1 MVAPVVVAPVVVV
14 VAAVVLVDPVVLVA
28 PFAVVVELAV
38 VVGAVAGV
46 AGTMAAVVVEAVGAV
61 GAEDDVDVPVDEE
74 PGVALGLPSD
84 AAAAG
89 LEVVLRVG
97 ALPARLWRRGVR
109 GGEPWLDACCRG
121 RALSRTDAAPP
132 ALGS

>member
-46 AGTMAAVVVEAVGAV
+46 AGTMAAVVVEAV

>member
-1 MVAPVVVAPVVVV
+1 MSVVAPVVDAPVGVV

-46 AGTMAAVVVEAVGAV
+46 AGTMAAVVVEAV